1 MASQRSLPF
10 SPSTPTVPVSQR
22 PSQIPSS
29 LSTVGL
35 STKFENATTPR
46 GGDASNSASSRHART
61 GSAVSSA
68 SRPRPSPSVS
78 TEPSSPTRRA
88 FAGTH
93 AHGILPPPPFFHPSR
108 PTLPPLSPSDA
119 SRRSSV
125 ASSSAIHASSQE
137 REGVHS
143 TFPLQPLSAT
153 HDAAYDSDVHSDTF
167 PVGGDRTSRYSM
179 QDTSSQPLPT
189 KNQKQSREPLL
200 PTSGHARSRS
210 GSLTTHRSKPSLARN
225 VVEKNAANASAAARV
240 RDSFERFR
248 KGLSLESVRR
258 SLSGSA
264 SASQSQV
271 MVGPPSARSTSN
283 APTPFEIKESSDEEY
298 KPSDVVALDMR
309 HHSPANFIPYPPTT
323 KSEYPLSAVPV
334 KREKS
339 SGYVRNY
346 ERIPSSNRWFIR
358 GHLLMGGAKPWA
370 FIGSLT
376 LVFGI
381 AGVWLGTTSVWWW
394 HNESPAVAAVGAY
407 MCLLTISLMLSTVG
421 LSLLEVCVAVLIM
434 LLIGVQGPWNSSTK
448 PGP

>member
-35 STKFENATTPR
+35 STKFESVTTPR
-46 GGDASNSASSRHART
+46 GGNLSNSASSKHART

-68 SRPRPSPSVS
+68 SRPRPNPSIS
-78 TEPSSPTRRA
+78 TDLGSPTRRT
-88 FAGTH
+88 FTTSH
-93 AHGILPPPPFFHPSR
+93 APGILPPPPFFHPSR
-108 PTLPPLSPSDA
+108 PPQPPLSPSDA

-125 ASSSAIHASSQE
+125 ASSSAIHISHE
-137 REGVHS
+137 REGIHS
-143 TFPLQPLSAT
+143 TFPLQPLVAT
-153 HDAAYDSDVHSDTF
+153 HDVTYDSDAHSDSF
-167 PVGGDRTSRYSM
+167 PASGDRMSHDSM
-179 QDTSSQPLPT
+179 QDASGQPLPMR
-189 KNQKQSREPLL
+189 NQKQSREPLL
-200 PTSGHARSRS
+200 PTSGHALSRS
-210 GSLTTHRSKPSLARN
+210 GSVTTHRSKPSLARN
-225 VVEKNAANASAAARV
+225 VVEKNAASASAATRV

-248 KGLSLESVRR
+248 KGLSLDSVRR

-298 KPSDVVALDMR
+298 KASDVVPLDMR
-309 HHSPANFIPYPPTT
+309 HSRANFIPYPPTT
-323 KSEYPLSAVPV
+323 MPEYPLSAVPL

-339 SGYVRNY
+339 SSNVRNY
-346 ERIPSSNRWFIR
+346 ERIPTSNRWFMR

-381 AGVWLGTTSVWWW
+381 AGVWLGTTAIWWW

-421 LSLLEVCVAVLIM
+421 LSILEVCDPVLTL
-434 LLIGVQGPWNSSTK
+434 LLIGFQGPWNSSTK